1 MTSSRARWLAART
14 RNAARHGLVIA
25 GTGALV
31 MIAALLTFVLL
42 PRQADRA
49 LSTAIA
55 ALPPARDTVQLRAQ
69 RVRADAA
76 RARAEGQRT
85 AARKARADSLPGSSG
100 TADSLFTT
108 AMLPVLARDTAL
120 RAFAAQLARARQT
133 PLMESYRALSESPV
147 MQRDSVR
154 RAAASRLRDSLDVL
168 YDEREAL
175 AALRGPDARYAALT
189 MRLTEVGDQLVA
201 LADRTLRAQAQL
213 PEPASTVPVD
223 AARPDSLLDAAVRL
237 ATDSVVALD
246 TLLAAAQRFNAILD
260 AQRAALRAR
269 MQLSVPPVAMLLA
282 SLVLGLSGGFSVAVW
297 REMRLPMVGDA
308 QELEALTRSR
318 VIVHQGDAAAPGES
332 GGAWRMGARRL
343 PRFARRARPPEAPVP
358 VLTPAGDAWPLLH
371 LTLSHVGDVS
381 REVQVL
387 ADHPVVA
394 GAVGLNLASVAARE
408 SRATAL
414 VDAAQRAGA
423 LVPLLPT
430 SALVRSDGERSTHG
444 GGATGA
450 FGADTAWEEA
460 WDASRALPLG
470 RDASVTLV
478 LPRRARAD
486 AGARARAGGPEH
498 PATADTPTRLEPLLR
513 HFDFTVYVSD
523 LSRAPA
529 VPAHCDLVLCARLG
543 ETPLAWVAR
552 TVRAAE
558 EQGRRIRAVV
568 LWATDVPLAGSRA
581 SG

>member
-14 RNAARHGLVIA
+14 RNAARHGLVSA

-55 ALPPARDTVQLRAQ
+55 ALPPARDTVRLRAQ
-69 RVRADAA
+69 RMRLDAA
-76 RARAEGQRT
+76 RAQAEAQRT
-85 AARKARADSLPGSSG
+85 AARRAVADSLPGSRG
-100 TADSLFTT
+100 TADSLISA
-108 AMLPVLARDTAL
+108 AMLSALARDTAL

-154 RAAASRLRDSLDVL
+154 RAAAGRLRDSLDVL
-168 YDEREAL
+168 YRDREAS

-201 LADRTLRAQAQL
+201 LADRSLRAYTQL
-213 PEPASTVPVD
+213 PEQAS
-223 AARPDSLLDAAVRL
+223 AAALDTGRPDSLLDVTVRT

-246 TLLAAAQRFNAILD
+246 TLLAAAQRFNADLD
-260 AQRAALRAR
+260 AQKTALRAR

-282 SLVLGLSGGFSVAVW
+282 SLVLGISVGFAVAVW
-297 REMRLPMVGDA
+297 REMRHPTVGDA
-308 QELEALTRSR
+308 QELELLTRSR
-318 VIVHQGDAAAPGES
+318 VIVHLGDAAAPGEWV
-332 GGAWRMGARRL
+332 GAWRMGARLL
-343 PRFARRARPPEAPVP
+343 PRFARRARPPEAHVP
-358 VLTPAGDAWPLLH
+358 VLTPAADAWPLLH
-371 LTLSHVGDVS
+371 LTLSHVGDMA

-387 ADHPVVA
+387 ADRPVVA

-408 SRATAL
+408 SRATVL

-430 SALVRSDGERSTHG
+430 SVLVRSEGERSAHG
-444 GGATGA
+444 GGPAGA
-450 FGADTAWEEA
+450 SGADSTWETA

-478 LPRRARAD
+478 LPRRARYD
-486 AGARARAGGPEH
+486 ASATARAGGRGH
-498 PATADTPTRLEPLLR
+498 PDATDTPSLLDPLLR

-529 VPAHCDLVLCARLG
+529 VPAQCDLVLCARLR
-543 ETPLAWVAR
+543 ETPLVWVAR